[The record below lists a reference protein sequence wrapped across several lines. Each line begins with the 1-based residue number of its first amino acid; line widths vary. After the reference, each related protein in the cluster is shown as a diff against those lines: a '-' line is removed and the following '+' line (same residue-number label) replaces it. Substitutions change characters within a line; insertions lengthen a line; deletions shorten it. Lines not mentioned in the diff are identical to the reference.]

1 MNPVNHIQ
9 RLLLR
14 IWAVPL
20 VVAIGTLGWPASLD
34 SLERQSVS
42 IWGVDRTL
50 ISQTI
55 SPPLS
60 NGHFPLRIR
69 VNHKDTRHP
78 SSIQYTIDA
87 SLQNAT
93 AAVLDHYRPDYGVF
107 VAIDPESGHLLAIA
121 SHQREGTPEHNLA
134 LRGGYP
140 AASVFKIIT
149 AAAAVELG
157 KVQADT
163 VLPFN
168 GKETSLSRKNI
179 LHHKKNQWTRH
190 FTVKK
195 SFAKSVNTVFARMG
209 IELVTREHLLA
220 YAGRFGFNQS
230 LGSDF
235 IHDNST
241 FQLASDDPWLIA
253 KTAAGYT
260 RQTTLNPIHG
270 AVIAAT
276 IANGGYRVRPTLVDA
291 LIEDHGIILYETP
304 PTTRIRVLTSKTT
317 DQLREMMETTVRI
330 GSAKS
335 SFKNFFHGDYSEV
348 HVGGKTGTLTGLDPP
363 GRYDWFVGYAH
374 RGEKKL
380 AFASLCINREYWH
393 VKSAFVA
400 RKAIEHYFS
409 VDPS

>member
-34 SLERQSVS
+34 SLERQSAS

-157 KVQADT
+157 KVHADT

-190 FTVKK
+190 FTLKKK

-241 FQLASDDPWLIA
+241 FQLASDDPWLTA

-291 LIEDHGIILYETP
+291 LIEDHGIILYEAP
-304 PTTRIRVLTSKTT
+304 PTTRLRVLTSKTT
-317 DQLREMMETTVRI
+317 DQLQKMMETTVRI

-335 SFKNFFHGDYSEV
+335 SFKNFFRGNYNEV

-374 RGEKKL
+374 RGAKETG
-380 AFASLCINREYWH
+380 LC
-393 VKSAFVA
+393 
-400 RKAIEHYFS
+400 
-409 VDPS
+409 

>member
-1 MNPVNHIQ
+1 
-9 RLLLR
+9 
-14 IWAVPL
+14 
-20 VVAIGTLGWPASLD
+20 
-34 SLERQSVS
+34 
-42 IWGVDRTL
+42 
-50 ISQTI
+50 
-55 SPPLS
+55 
-60 NGHFPLRIR
+60 LRIR

-157 KVQADT
+157 KVHADT

-241 FQLASDDPWLIA
+241 FQLASDDPWLTA

-291 LIEDHGIILYETP
+291 LIEDHGIILYEAP
-304 PTTRIRVLTSKTT
+304 PTTRLRVLTSKTT
-317 DQLREMMETTVRI
+317 DQLQKMMETTVRI

-335 SFKNFFHGDYSEV
+335 SFKNFFRGNYSEV

-374 RGEKKL
+374 RGQKKL

-393 VKSAFVA
+393 VKSAYVA

-409 VDPS
+409 IDPS

>member
-1 MNPVNHIQ
+1 MRPVSNIQ
-9 RLLLR
+9 GLLLR
-14 IWAVPL
+14 VWAVPIA
-20 VVAIGTLGWPASLD
+20 VAVGSLGWPTSLD
-34 SLERQSVS
+34 SLERQSLS
-42 IWGVDRTL
+42 TWGVDRAL

-60 NGHFPLRIR
+60 NGRFPLRIS
-69 VNHKDTRHP
+69 VNHKDTPHP
-78 SSIQYTIDA
+78 SSIQYTIDS

-93 AAVLDHYRPDYGVF
+93 AAVLEHYRPDYGVF

-134 LRGGYP
+134 LRASYP

-149 AAAAVELG
+149 AAAAVDLG

-168 GKETSLSRKNI
+168 GKETSLYRKNV
-179 LHHKKNQWTRH
+179 LHHKNNQWTRH
-190 FTVKK
+190 FTLKK

-220 YAGRFGFNQS
+220 YAERFGFNQS

-235 IHDNST
+235 ILDNST
-241 FQLASDDPWLIA
+241 FQLTSDDPWLIA

-260 RQTTLNPIHG
+260 RETTLNPIHG

-304 PTTRIRVLTSKTT
+304 PTTRIRVLASKTT
-317 DQLREMMETTVRI
+317 DQLQEMMETTVRI

-335 SFKNFFHGDYSEV
+335 SFKNFFRGDYSEV
-348 HVGGKTGTLTGLDPP
+348 RVGGKTGTLTGLDPP

>member
-1 MNPVNHIQ
+1 MRPVSNIQ
-9 RLLLR
+9 GLLLR
-14 IWAVPL
+14 VWAVPIA
-20 VVAIGTLGWPASLD
+20 VAVGSLGWPTSLD
-34 SLERQSVS
+34 SLERQSLS
-42 IWGVDRTL
+42 TWGVDRAL

-60 NGHFPLRIR
+60 NGRFPLRIS
-69 VNHKDTRHP
+69 VNHKDTPHP
-78 SSIQYTIDA
+78 SSIQYTIDS

-93 AAVLDHYRPDYGVF
+93 AAVLEHYRPDYGVF

-134 LRGGYP
+134 LRASYP

-149 AAAAVELG
+149 AAAAVDLG

-168 GKETSLSRKNI
+168 GKETSLYRKNV
-179 LHHKKNQWTRH
+179 LHHKNNQWTRH
-190 FTVKK
+190 FTLKK

-220 YAGRFGFNQS
+220 YAERFGFNQS

-235 IHDNST
+235 ILDNST
-241 FQLASDDPWLIA
+241 FQLTSDDPWLIA

-260 RQTTLNPIHG
+260 RETTLNPIHG

-304 PTTRIRVLTSKTT
+304 PTTRIRVLASKTT
-317 DQLREMMETTVRI
+317 DQLQEMMETTVRI

-335 SFKNFFHGDYSEV
+335 SFKNFFRGDYSEV
-348 HVGGKTGTLTGLDPP
+348 RVGGKTGTLTGLNPP

-393 VKSAFVA
+393 VKSAYVA

>member
-157 KVQADT
+157 KVHADT

-291 LIEDHGIILYETP
+291 LIEDHGIILYEAP
-304 PTTRIRVLTSKTT
+304 PTTRLRVLTSKTT
-317 DQLREMMETTVRI
+317 DQLQKMMETTVRI

-335 SFKNFFHGDYSEV
+335 SFKNFFRGNYKEV

-363 GRYDWFVGYAH
+363 GRYDWFVGYAY

>member
-1 MNPVNHIQ
+1 MTPVNHIQ

-121 SHQREGTPEHNLA
+121 SHQRDGAPEHNLA

-157 KVQADT
+157 KVHADT

-291 LIEDHGIILYETP
+291 LIEDHGIILYEAP
-304 PTTRIRVLTSKTT
+304 PTTRLRVLTSKTT
-317 DQLREMMETTVRI
+317 DQLQKMMETTVRI

-335 SFKNFFHGDYSEV
+335 SLKNFFRGNYSEV

-374 RGEKKL
+374 RGQKKL

-393 VKSAFVA
+393 VKSAYVA

-409 VDPS
+409 IDPS

>member
-1 MNPVNHIQ
+1 MRPVSNIQ
-9 RLLLR
+9 GLLLR
-14 IWAVPL
+14 VWAVPIA
-20 VVAIGTLGWPASLD
+20 VAVGSLGWPTSLD
-34 SLERQSVS
+34 SLERQSLS
-42 IWGVDRTL
+42 TWGVDRAL
-50 ISQTI
+50 ISQTN

-60 NGHFPLRIR
+60 NGRVPLRIS
-69 VNHKDTRHP
+69 VHHKDTPQP
-78 SSIQYTIDA
+78 SSIQYTIDS

-93 AAVLDHYRPDYGVF
+93 AAVLEHYRPDYGVF

-134 LRGGYP
+134 LRAGYP

-149 AAAAVELG
+149 AAAAVDLG

-168 GKETSLSRKNI
+168 GKETSLYRKNV
-179 LHHKKNQWTRH
+179 LHHKNNQWTRH
-190 FTVKK
+190 FTLKK

-220 YAGRFGFNQS
+220 YAERFGFNQS

-235 IHDNST
+235 ILDNST
-241 FQLASDDPWLIA
+241 FQLTSDDPWLIA

-260 RQTTLNPIHG
+260 RETTLNPIHG

-304 PTTRIRVLTSKTT
+304 PTTRIRVLASKTT
-317 DQLREMMETTVRI
+317 DQLQEMMETTVRL

-335 SFKNFFHGDYSEV
+335 SFKNFFRGDYSEV
-348 HVGGKTGTLTGLDPP
+348 RVGGKTGTLTGLNPP

-393 VKSAFVA
+393 VKSAYVA

>member
-157 KVQADT
+157 KVHADT

-291 LIEDHGIILYETP
+291 LIEDHGIILYEAP
-304 PTTRIRVLTSKTT
+304 PTTRLRVLTSKTT
-317 DQLREMMETTVRI
+317 DQLQKMMETTVRI

-335 SFKNFFHGDYSEV
+335 SFKNFFRGKYSEV

-374 RGEKKL
+374 RGQKKL

-393 VKSAFVA
+393 VKSAYVA

-409 VDPS
+409 IDPS

>member
-69 VNHKDTRHP
+69 VNHKDTPHP

-157 KVQADT
+157 KVHADT

-291 LIEDHGIILYETP
+291 LIEDHGIILYEAP
-304 PTTRIRVLTSKTT
+304 PTTRLRVLTSKTT
-317 DQLREMMETTVRI
+317 DQLQKMMETTVRI

-335 SFKNFFHGDYSEV
+335 SFKNFLRGNYSEV

-374 RGEKKL
+374 RGQKKL

-393 VKSAFVA
+393 VKSAYVA

-409 VDPS
+409 IDPS

>member
-1 MNPVNHIQ
+1 MRPVSNIQ
-9 RLLLR
+9 GLLLR
-14 IWAVPL
+14 VWAVPIA
-20 VVAIGTLGWPASLD
+20 VAVGSLGWPTSLD
-34 SLERQSVS
+34 SLERQSLS
-42 IWGVDRTL
+42 TWGVDRAL

-60 NGHFPLRIR
+60 NGRFPLRIS
-69 VNHKDTRHP
+69 VNHKNTHHP
-78 SSIQYTIDA
+78 SSIQYTIDS

-93 AAVLDHYRPDYGVF
+93 AAVLEHYRPDYGVF

-134 LRGGYP
+134 LRAGYP

-149 AAAAVELG
+149 AAAAVDLG

-168 GKETSLSRKNI
+168 GKETSLYRKNV
-179 LHHKKNQWTRH
+179 LHHKNNQWTRH
-190 FTVKK
+190 FTLKK

-220 YAGRFGFNQS
+220 YAERFGFNQS

-235 IHDNST
+235 ILDNST
-241 FQLASDDPWLIA
+241 FQLTRDDPWLIA

-260 RQTTLNPIHG
+260 RETTLNPIHG

-304 PTTRIRVLTSKTT
+304 PTTRIRVLASKTT
-317 DQLREMMETTVRI
+317 DQLQEMMETTVRL

-335 SFKNFFHGDYSEV
+335 SFKNFFRGDYSEV
-348 HVGGKTGTLTGLDPP
+348 RVGGKTGTLTGLNPP

-393 VKSAFVA
+393 VKSAYVA

>member
-1 MNPVNHIQ
+1 MRPVSNIQ
-9 RLLLR
+9 GLLLR
-14 IWAVPL
+14 VWAVPIA
-20 VVAIGTLGWPASLD
+20 VAVGSLGWPTSLD
-34 SLERQSVS
+34 SLERQSLS
-42 IWGVDRTL
+42 TWGVDRAL

-60 NGHFPLRIR
+60 NGRFPLRIS
-69 VNHKDTRHP
+69 VNHKDTPHP
-78 SSIQYTIDA
+78 SSIQYTIDS

-93 AAVLDHYRPDYGVF
+93 AAVLEHYRPDYGVF

-134 LRGGYP
+134 LRAGYP

-149 AAAAVELG
+149 AAAAVDLG

-168 GKETSLSRKNI
+168 GKETSLYRKNV
-179 LHHKKNQWTRH
+179 LHHKNNQWTRH
-190 FTVKK
+190 FTLKK

-220 YAGRFGFNQS
+220 YAERFGFNQS

-235 IHDNST
+235 ILDNST
-241 FQLASDDPWLIA
+241 FQLTSDDPWLIA

-260 RQTTLNPIHG
+260 RETTLNPIHG

-304 PTTRIRVLTSKTT
+304 PTTRIRVLASKTT
-317 DQLREMMETTVRI
+317 DQLQEMMETTVRI

-335 SFKNFFHGDYSEV
+335 SFKNFFRGDYSEV
-348 HVGGKTGTLTGLDPP
+348 RVGGKTGTLTGLNPP

-393 VKSAFVA
+393 VKSAYVA

>member
-134 LRGGYP
+134 P
-140 AASVFKIIT
+140 EVADII
-149 AAAAVELG
+149 
-157 KVQADT
+157 
-163 VLPFN
+163 
-168 GKETSLSRKNI
+168 S
-179 LHHKKNQWTRH
+179 
-190 FTVKK
+190 
-195 SFAKSVNTVFARMG
+195 
-209 IELVTREHLLA
+209 
-220 YAGRFGFNQS
+220 
-230 LGSDF
+230 
-235 IHDNST
+235 
-241 FQLASDDPWLIA
+241 
-253 KTAAGYT
+253 
-260 RQTTLNPIHG
+260 
-270 AVIAAT
+270 
-276 IANGGYRVRPTLVDA
+276 
-291 LIEDHGIILYETP
+291 
-304 PTTRIRVLTSKTT
+304 
-317 DQLREMMETTVRI
+317 
-330 GSAKS
+330 
-335 SFKNFFHGDYSEV
+335 
-348 HVGGKTGTLTGLDPP
+348 
-363 GRYDWFVGYAH
+363 
-374 RGEKKL
+374 
-380 AFASLCINREYWH
+380 
-393 VKSAFVA
+393 
-400 RKAIEHYFS
+400 
-409 VDPS
+409 

>member
-1 MNPVNHIQ
+1 
-9 RLLLR
+9 LR
-14 IWAVPL
+14 I
-20 VVAIGTLGWPASLD
+20 
-34 SLERQSVS
+34 SV
-42 IWGVDRTL
+42 
-50 ISQTI
+50 
-55 SPPLS
+55 
-60 NGHFPLRIR
+60 H
-69 VNHKDTRHP
+69 HKDIPHP
-78 SSIQYTIDA
+78 SSIQYTIDS

-134 LRGGYP
+134 LRAGYP
-140 AASVFKIIT
+140 AASIFKIIT
-149 AAAAVELG
+149 AAAAVDLG

-168 GKETSLSRKNI
+168 GKETSLYRKNV
-179 LHHKKNQWTRH
+179 LHHKNNQWTRH
-190 FTVKK
+190 FTLKK

-209 IELVTREHLLA
+209 IELVTREHLLD
-220 YAGRFGFNQS
+220 YAERFGFNQS

-235 IHDNST
+235 ILDNST

-253 KTAAGYT
+253 ETAAGYT
-260 RQTTLNPIHG
+260 RQTTLSPIHG

-317 DQLREMMETTVRI
+317 DQLQEMMETTVRI

-335 SFKNFFHGDYSEV
+335 SFKNFFRGDYSEV

>member
-1 MNPVNHIQ
+1 MRPVSNIQ
-9 RLLLR
+9 GLLLR
-14 IWAVPL
+14 VWAVPIA
-20 VVAIGTLGWPASLD
+20 VAVGSLGWPTSLD
-34 SLERQSVS
+34 SLERQSLS
-42 IWGVDRTL
+42 IWGVDRAL

-60 NGHFPLRIR
+60 NGRFPLRIS
-69 VNHKDTRHP
+69 VNHKDTPHP
-78 SSIQYTIDA
+78 SSIQYTIDS

-93 AAVLDHYRPDYGVF
+93 AAVLEHYRPDYGVF

-134 LRGGYP
+134 LRAGYP

-149 AAAAVELG
+149 AAAAVDLG

-168 GKETSLSRKNI
+168 GKETSLYRKNV
-179 LHHKKNQWTRH
+179 LHHKNNQWTRH
-190 FTVKK
+190 FTLKK

-220 YAGRFGFNQS
+220 YAERFGFNQS

-235 IHDNST
+235 ILDNST
-241 FQLASDDPWLIA
+241 FQLTSDDPWLIA

-260 RQTTLNPIHG
+260 RETTLNPIHG

-304 PTTRIRVLTSKTT
+304 PTTRIRVLASKTT
-317 DQLREMMETTVRI
+317 DQLQEMMETTVRI

-335 SFKNFFHGDYSEV
+335 SFKNFFRGDYSEV
-348 HVGGKTGTLTGLDPP
+348 RVGGKTGTLTGLNPP

-393 VKSAFVA
+393 VKSAYVA

>member
-1 MNPVNHIQ
+1 MRPVSNIQ
-9 RLLLR
+9 GLLLR
-14 IWAVPL
+14 VWAVPIA
-20 VVAIGTLGWPASLD
+20 VAVGSLGWPTSLD
-34 SLERQSVS
+34 SLERQSLS
-42 IWGVDRTL
+42 TWGVDRAL

-60 NGHFPLRIR
+60 NGRFPLRIS
-69 VNHKDTRHP
+69 VNHKDTPHP
-78 SSIQYTIDA
+78 SSIQYTIDS

-93 AAVLDHYRPDYGVF
+93 AAVLEHYRPDYGVF

-134 LRGGYP
+134 LRASYP

-149 AAAAVELG
+149 AAAAVDLG

-168 GKETSLSRKNI
+168 GKETSLYRKNV
-179 LHHKKNQWTRH
+179 LHHKNNQWTRH
-190 FTVKK
+190 FTLKK

-220 YAGRFGFNQS
+220 YAERFGFNQS

-235 IHDNST
+235 ILDNST
-241 FQLASDDPWLIA
+241 FQLTSDDPWLIA

-260 RQTTLNPIHG
+260 RETTLNPIHG

-304 PTTRIRVLTSKTT
+304 PTTRIRVLASKTT
-317 DQLREMMETTVRI
+317 DQLQEMMETTDRI

-335 SFKNFFHGDYSEV
+335 SFKNFFRGDYSEV
-348 HVGGKTGTLTGLDPP
+348 RVGGKTGTLTGLNPP

-393 VKSAFVA
+393 VKSAYVA

>member
-1 MNPVNHIQ
+1 VRPVSNIQ
-9 RLLLR
+9 GLLLR
-14 IWAVPL
+14 VWAVPIA
-20 VVAIGTLGWPASLD
+20 VAVGSLGWPTSLD
-34 SLERQSVS
+34 SLERQSLS
-42 IWGVDRTL
+42 TWGVDRAL

-60 NGHFPLRIR
+60 NGRFPLRIS
-69 VNHKDTRHP
+69 VNHKDTPHP
-78 SSIQYTIDA
+78 SSIQYTIDS

-93 AAVLDHYRPDYGVF
+93 AAVLEHYRPDYGVF

-134 LRGGYP
+134 LRASYP

-149 AAAAVELG
+149 AAAAVDLG

-168 GKETSLSRKNI
+168 GKETSLYRKNV
-179 LHHKKNQWTRH
+179 LHHKNNQWTRH
-190 FTVKK
+190 FTLKK

-220 YAGRFGFNQS
+220 YAERFGFNQS

-235 IHDNST
+235 ILDNST
-241 FQLASDDPWLIA
+241 FQLTSDDPWLIA

-260 RQTTLNPIHG
+260 RETTLNPIHG

-304 PTTRIRVLTSKTT
+304 PTTRIRVLASKTT
-317 DQLREMMETTVRI
+317 DQLQEMMETTVRI

-335 SFKNFFHGDYSEV
+335 SFKNFFRGDYSEV
-348 HVGGKTGTLTGLDPP
+348 RVGGKTGTLTGLNPP

-393 VKSAFVA
+393 VKSAYVA

>member
-1 MNPVNHIQ
+1 MRPVSNIQ
-9 RLLLR
+9 GLLLR
-14 IWAVPL
+14 VWAVPIA
-20 VVAIGTLGWPASLD
+20 VAVGSLGWPTSLD
-34 SLERQSVS
+34 SLERQSLS
-42 IWGVDRTL
+42 TWGVDRAL

-60 NGHFPLRIR
+60 NGRFPLRIS
-69 VNHKDTRHP
+69 VNHKNTHHP
-78 SSIQYTIDA
+78 SSIQYTIDS

-93 AAVLDHYRPDYGVF
+93 AAVLEHYRPDYGVF
-107 VAIDPESGHLLAIA
+107 VAIDPESGHLLTIA

-134 LRGGYP
+134 LRAGYP

-149 AAAAVELG
+149 AAAAVDLG

-168 GKETSLSRKNI
+168 GKETSLYRKNV
-179 LHHKKNQWTRH
+179 LHHKNNQWTRH
-190 FTVKK
+190 FTLKK

-220 YAGRFGFNQS
+220 YAERFGFNQS

-235 IHDNST
+235 ILDNST
-241 FQLASDDPWLIA
+241 FQLTRDDPWLIA

-260 RQTTLNPIHG
+260 RETTLNPIHG

-304 PTTRIRVLTSKTT
+304 PTTRIRVLASKTT
-317 DQLREMMETTVRI
+317 DQLQEMMETTVRL

-335 SFKNFFHGDYSEV
+335 SFKNFFRGDYSEV
-348 HVGGKTGTLTGLDPP
+348 RVGGKTGTLTGLNPP

-393 VKSAFVA
+393 VKSAYVA

>member
-1 MNPVNHIQ
+1 M
-9 RLLLR
+9 
-14 IWAVPL
+14 
-20 VVAIGTLGWPASLD
+20 
-34 SLERQSVS
+34 S

-121 SHQREGTPEHNLA
+121 SHQREGTSEHNLA

-157 KVQADT
+157 KVHADT

-220 YAGRFGFNQS
+220 YAERFGFNQS

-241 FQLASDDPWLIA
+241 FQLASDEPWLIA

-291 LIEDHGIILYETP
+291 LIEDHGIILYEAP
-304 PTTRIRVLTSKTT
+304 PTTRLRVLTSKTT
-317 DQLREMMETTVRI
+317 DQLQKMMETTVRI

-335 SFKNFFHGDYSEV
+335 SFKNFFRGNYSEV

-374 RGEKKL
+374 RGQKKL

-393 VKSAFVA
+393 VKSAYVA

-409 VDPS
+409 IDPS

>member
-1 MNPVNHIQ
+1 MRPVSNIQ
-9 RLLLR
+9 GLLLR
-14 IWAVPL
+14 VWAVPIA
-20 VVAIGTLGWPASLD
+20 VAVGSLGWPTSLD
-34 SLERQSVS
+34 SLERQSLS
-42 IWGVDRTL
+42 TWGVDRAL

-60 NGHFPLRIR
+60 NGRFPLRIS
-69 VNHKDTRHP
+69 VNHKNTHHP
-78 SSIQYTIDA
+78 SSIQYTIDS

-93 AAVLDHYRPDYGVF
+93 AAVLEHYRPDYGVF

-134 LRGGYP
+134 LRAGYP

-149 AAAAVELG
+149 AAAAVDLG

-168 GKETSLSRKNI
+168 GKETSLYRKNV
-179 LHHKKNQWTRH
+179 LHHKNNQWTRH
-190 FTVKK
+190 FTLKK

-220 YAGRFGFNQS
+220 YAERFGFNQS

-235 IHDNST
+235 ILDNST
-241 FQLASDDPWLIA
+241 FQLANDDPWLIA

-304 PTTRIRVLTSKTT
+304 PTTRIRVLASKTT
-317 DQLREMMETTVRI
+317 DQLQEMMETTVRL

-335 SFKNFFHGDYSEV
+335 SFKNFFRGDYSEV
-348 HVGGKTGTLTGLDPP
+348 RVGGKTGTLTGLNPP

-393 VKSAFVA
+393 VKSAYVA

>member
-1 MNPVNHIQ
+1 MRPVSNIQ
-9 RLLLR
+9 GLLLR
-14 IWAVPL
+14 VWAVPIA
-20 VVAIGTLGWPASLD
+20 VAVGSLGWPTSLD
-34 SLERQSVS
+34 SLERQSLS
-42 IWGVDRTL
+42 TWGVDRAL

-60 NGHFPLRIR
+60 NGRFPLRIS
-69 VNHKDTRHP
+69 VNHKDTPHP
-78 SSIQYTIDA
+78 SSIQYTIDS

-93 AAVLDHYRPDYGVF
+93 AAVLEHYRPDYGVF

-134 LRGGYP
+134 LRAGYP

-149 AAAAVELG
+149 AAAAVDLG

-168 GKETSLSRKNI
+168 GKETSLYRKNV
-179 LHHKKNQWTRH
+179 LHHKNNQWTRH
-190 FTVKK
+190 FTLKK

-220 YAGRFGFNQS
+220 YAERFGFNQS

-235 IHDNST
+235 ILDNST
-241 FQLASDDPWLIA
+241 FQLTSDDPWLIA

-260 RQTTLNPIHG
+260 RETTLNPIHG

-304 PTTRIRVLTSKTT
+304 PTTRIRVLASKTT
-317 DQLREMMETTVRI
+317 DQLQEMMETTVRL

-335 SFKNFFHGDYSEV
+335 SFKNFFRGDYSEV
-348 HVGGKTGTLTGLDPP
+348 RVGGKTGTLTGLNPP

-393 VKSAFVA
+393 VKSAYVA

>member
-1 MNPVNHIQ
+1 MRPVSNIQ
-9 RLLLR
+9 GLLLR
-14 IWAVPL
+14 VWAVPIA
-20 VVAIGTLGWPASLD
+20 VAVGSLGWPTSLD
-34 SLERQSVS
+34 SLERQSLS
-42 IWGVDRTL
+42 TWGVDRAL

-60 NGHFPLRIR
+60 NGRFPLRIS
-69 VNHKDTRHP
+69 VNHKNTHHP
-78 SSIQYTIDA
+78 SSIQYTIDS

-93 AAVLDHYRPDYGVF
+93 AAVLEHYRPDYGVF

-134 LRGGYP
+134 LRAGYP

-149 AAAAVELG
+149 AAAAVDLG

-168 GKETSLSRKNI
+168 GKETSLYRKNV
-179 LHHKKNQWTRH
+179 LHHKNNQWTRH
-190 FTVKK
+190 FTLKK

-220 YAGRFGFNQS
+220 YAERFGFNQS

-235 IHDNST
+235 ILDNST
-241 FQLASDDPWLIA
+241 FQLTSDDPWLIA

-260 RQTTLNPIHG
+260 RETTLNPIHG

-304 PTTRIRVLTSKTT
+304 PTTRIRVLASKTT
-317 DQLREMMETTVRI
+317 DQLQEMMETTVRL

-335 SFKNFFHGDYSEV
+335 SFKNFFRGDYSEV
-348 HVGGKTGTLTGLDPP
+348 RVGGKTGTLTGLNPP

-393 VKSAFVA
+393 VKSAYVA

>member
-157 KVQADT
+157 KVHADT

-241 FQLASDDPWLIA
+241 FQLAGDDPWLIA
-253 KTAAGYT
+253 KSAAGYT

-291 LIEDHGIILYETP
+291 LIEDHGIILYEAP
-304 PTTRIRVLTSKTT
+304 PTTRLRVLTSKTT
-317 DQLREMMETTVRI
+317 DQLQKMMETTVRI

-335 SFKNFFHGDYSEV
+335 SFKNFFRGDYSEV

-374 RGEKKL
+374 RGQKKL

-393 VKSAFVA
+393 VKSAYVA

-409 VDPS
+409 IDPS